1 MSGLYSGDFKEASQ
15 PIRSHL
21 GATMGRT
28 LARNFITL
36 LLLIVPLSTWADST
50 LDYQNRGDRFEGIR
64 PKPVSG
70 YNIELISVLVDY
82 QEPTT
87 QLPDQLRVAFHLQSQ
102 PAVHLTVREQD
113 YRLFYWLDKIKP
125 TKPWQANSLNEFTWP
140 TGAVL
145 RHLDQPF
152 NIYELGVL
160 IRLKKETPAVD
171 EDVAPAILYHTR
183 RPEKIGAYLFTMK
196 INGDARLSCKIFR
209 GREPT
214 ELMTQTFRRIPGG
227 RPFTVRWETGAAQ
240 EGQYGLVCDGYFL
253 DSNQHLTQTV
263 RFFHRPTVR

>member
-1 MSGLYSGDFKEASQ
+1 
-15 PIRSHL
+15 
-21 GATMGRT
+21 MGRT

-50 LDYQNRGDRFEGIR
+50 LDYQNRGDRSEGIR

-70 YNIELISVLVDY
+70 YDIELISVLADY
-82 QEPTT
+82 QEPAT
-87 QLPDQLRVAFHLQSQ
+87 QLPDQLRVGFYLQSQ
-102 PAVHLTVREQD
+102 TPVYLTVREQD

-125 TKPWQANSLNEFTWP
+125 TKPWQANSINEFTWP
-140 TGAVL
+140 TSAVL
-145 RHLDQPF
+145 QRLDQKLNP
-152 NIYELGVL
+152 YELGVL
-160 IRLKKETPAVD
+160 IRLGRETPATN
-171 EDVAPAILYHTR
+171 EEIAPAILYHAH
-183 RPEKIGAYLFTMK
+183 PPKKINGYLFTMK
-196 INGDARLSCKIFR
+196 TNGDARLSCKIFR

-240 EGQYGLVCDGYFL
+240 EGQYALVCDGYFL
-253 DSNQHLTQTV
+253 DNNQHLTQTV